1 MGENDIEIAED
12 IEEESQEKREKLTI
26 EAGKIANK
34 IKNEIKIKPGDRIND
49 ICEKIEKRIKDEGG
63 DFAFPVNISIN
74 EIAAHD
80 TASIN
85 DERIIGEN
93 DVVKI
98 DMGTH
103 KNGFIADGAFTLDF
117 SGEYGKMM
125 DANKEALENAVSK
138 IRAGVNTSE
147 IGNEIEKTAIKYGF
161 KTIENLTGHGL
172 ERYSIHSSPS
182 IPNRHTGRGVELK
195 EGDIIAIEPF
205 FTLGD
210 KSGYVTEMD
219 RTEIFSA
226 YSFES
231 TRNKDA
237 RKLME
242 LIVKERKTLPFAER
256 HYAKTASNRIALIEL
271 IRNGSLMA
279 YPVLREKT
287 KGIVTQ
293 FEHTLIVRNDSCEV
307 IF

>member
-1 MGENDIEIAED
+1 MEKEKLED
-12 IEEESQEKREKLTI
+12 IEETQEQREKMTK
-26 EAGKIANK
+26 EAGNIARK
-34 IKNEIKIKPGDRIND
+34 IKKEIKIKPGEKIIE
-49 ICEKIEKRIKDEGG
+49 ICEKIEKMIKEEGA

-80 TASIN
+80 TASVN
-85 DERIIGEN
+85 DERVIEEK

-98 DMGTH
+98 DLGIH

-117 SGEYGKMM
+117 SEENGKMLEV
-125 DANKEALENAVSK
+125 NKEALENAISK
-138 IRAGVNTSE
+138 IKAGISTNE
-147 IGNEIEKTAIKYGF
+147 IGKEIEETALRHGF

-172 ERYSIHSSPS
+172 KRYVIHSSPS
-182 IPNRHTGRGVELK
+182 IPNRNTGKGIELK

-205 FTLGD
+205 LTLGD

-226 YSFES
+226 YSFEA

-242 LIVKERKTLPFAER
+242 KIVKERKTLPFAER
-256 HYAKTASNRIALIEL
+256 HYAKTPQDRIALIEL
-271 IRNGSLMA
+271 VRNGSLIA

-293 FEHTLIVRNDSCEV
+293 FEHTVIVRKDSCDI

>member
-1 MGENDIEIAED
+1 MDENNIEVED
-12 IEEESQEKREKLTI
+12 IEELQEEREKLTI
-26 EAGKIANK
+26 EAGKIANR
-34 IKNEIKIKPGDRIND
+34 IKSEIKIKPGDSIVE
-49 ICEKIEKRIKDEGG
+49 ICERLEKRIKEEGA
-63 DFAFPVNISIN
+63 DFAFPVNVSIN

-80 TASIN
+80 TGSVN
-85 DERIIGEN
+85 DERTIGEK

-98 DMGTH
+98 DIGIH

-117 SGEYGKMM
+117 SGEHGKMM
-125 DANKEALENAVSK
+125 DANKEALENVVSK
-138 IRAGVNTSE
+138 IRAGINTSE
-147 IGNEIEKTAIKYGF
+147 IGKEIEETAIKYGF

-182 IPNRHTGRGVELK
+182 IPNRHIIKGIELK

-205 FTLGD
+205 FTMRD
-210 KSGYVTEMD
+210 KAGYVTEMD

-231 TRNKDA
+231 TRSKDA

-271 IRNGSLMA
+271 IRNGSLIT

-293 FEHTLIVRNDSCEV
+293 FEHTVIVRKDSCEV
-307 IF
+307 VF